1 MNFYKEAVFF
11 LKKPK
16 KTKNHPP
23 TLQLSMGLLLPG
35 FNFTWT

>member
-11 LKKPK
+11 LKK
-16 KTKNHPP
+16 KNPP

-35 FNFTWT
+35 FNFTGT